1 MIEKEIELSMDKAL
15 KKLPFEIKKIKFV
28 LAVIK
33 FFKRKQSMDMIKLI
47 SVNNDELKNEAL
59 NVYLEN
65 NYYFSKISDDPPSI
79 SNVEEDIEVIPNGV
93 QKNQKNYRL
102 ISFNDEILGVVDFLS
117 DYPEKDTIL
126 IGLFIIKNDKQKQG
140 LGTKIFRYLEN
151 LFKDKKFLKIRIG
164 VLVDNE
170 IGLSF
175 WKKQNFKE
183 IERKFLK
190 FEKSKKEVIVM
201 EKEI

>member
-1 MIEKEIELSMDKAL
+1 MDT
-15 KKLPFEIKKIKFV
+15 
-28 LAVIK
+28 
-33 FFKRKQSMDMIKLI
+33 IKLI
-47 SVNNDELKNEAL
+47 SVNNDKLKNEAL

-65 NYYFSKISDDPPSI
+65 NYYFSKISDNPPSI

-117 DYPEKDTIL
+117 DYPEKNTIL
-126 IGLFIIKNDKQKQG
+126 IGLFIIKSDKQKQG
-140 LGTKIFRYLEN
+140 LGTKIFRYLEKS
-151 LFKDKKFLKIRIG
+151 FKNKKFLKIRIG
-164 VLVDNE
+164 VLVYNE
-170 IGLSF
+170 IGLYF

>member
-1 MIEKEIELSMDKAL
+1 
-15 KKLPFEIKKIKFV
+15 
-28 LAVIK
+28 
-33 FFKRKQSMDMIKLI
+33 MDMIKLI

-65 NYYFSKISDDPPSI
+65 NYYFSKISDNPPSI

-102 ISFNDEILGVVDFLS
+102 ISFNNEILGVVDYLT
-117 DYPEKDTIL
+117 DYPEKDIIL
-126 IGLFIIKNDKQKQG
+126 IGFFIIKNDKQKQG
-140 LGTKIFRYLEN
+140 LGTRIFRYLEN

>member
-1 MIEKEIELSMDKAL
+1 
-15 KKLPFEIKKIKFV
+15 
-28 LAVIK
+28 
-33 FFKRKQSMDMIKLI
+33 MDMIKLI

-65 NYYFSKISDDPPSI
+65 NYYFSKISDNPPSI
-79 SNVEEDIEVIPNGV
+79 SNVEKDIEAIPNGV
-93 QKNQKNYRL
+93 QKNQKNYSL
-102 ISFNDEILGVVDFLS
+102 ISFNDEILGVVDYLS

-151 LFKDKKFLKIRIG
+151 SFKNKNFLKIRIG
-164 VLVDNE
+164 VLVDNQ

-190 FEKSKKEVIVM
+190 FEKSEKEVIVM

>member
-1 MIEKEIELSMDKAL
+1 
-15 KKLPFEIKKIKFV
+15 
-28 LAVIK
+28 
-33 FFKRKQSMDMIKLI
+33 MDMIKLI
-47 SVNNDELKNEAL
+47 SVNNDKLKNEAL

-65 NYYFSKISDDPPSI
+65 NYYFSKISDNPPSI
-79 SNVEEDIEVIPNGV
+79 SNVEEDIEAISNGV

-117 DYPEKDTIL
+117 DYREKNTIL
-126 IGLFIIKNDKQKQG
+126 IGLFIIKSDKQKQG
-140 LGTKIFRYLEN
+140 LGTKIFRYLEKS
-151 LFKDKKFLKIRIG
+151 FKNKKFLKIRIG
-164 VLVDNE
+164 VLVDNK

>member
-1 MIEKEIELSMDKAL
+1 
-15 KKLPFEIKKIKFV
+15 
-28 LAVIK
+28 
-33 FFKRKQSMDMIKLI
+33 MDMIKLI

-65 NYYFSKISDDPPSI
+65 NYYFSKISDNPPSI
-79 SNVEEDIEVIPNGV
+79 SNVEEDIEVISNGV

-140 LGTKIFRYLEN
+140 LGTRIFRYLEKS
-151 LFKDKKFLKIRIG
+151 FKNKKFLKIRIG

-190 FEKSKKEVIVM
+190 FEKSEKEVIVM

>member
-1 MIEKEIELSMDKAL
+1 
-15 KKLPFEIKKIKFV
+15 
-28 LAVIK
+28 
-33 FFKRKQSMDMIKLI
+33 MDMIKLI
-47 SVNNDELKNEAL
+47 SVNNDKLKNEAL
-59 NVYLEN
+59 NIYLEN
-65 NYYFSKISDDPPSI
+65 NYYFSKISDNPLSI

-126 IGLFIIKNDKQKQG
+126 IGFFIIKNDKQKQG
-140 LGTKIFRYLEN
+140 LGTKIFRYLEKS
-151 LFKDKKFLKIRIG
+151 FKNKKFLKIRIG

-183 IERKFLK
+183 IERKF
-190 FEKSKKEVIVM
+190 EKSEKEVIVM

>member
-1 MIEKEIELSMDKAL
+1 
-15 KKLPFEIKKIKFV
+15 
-28 LAVIK
+28 
-33 FFKRKQSMDMIKLI
+33 MDMIKLI
-47 SVNNDELKNEAL
+47 SVNNDKLKNEAL

-65 NYYFSKISDDPPSI
+65 NYYFSKISDNPLSI

-140 LGTKIFRYLEN
+140 LGTRIFRYLEN

-183 IERKFLK
+183 IERKF
-190 FEKSKKEVIVM
+190 EKSEKEVIVM

>member
-1 MIEKEIELSMDKAL
+1 MD
-15 KKLPFEIKKIKFV
+15 V
-28 LAVIK
+28 
-33 FFKRKQSMDMIKLI
+33 IKLI
-47 SVNNDELKNEAL
+47 SISNDELKNEAL
-59 NVYLEN
+59 NIYLKN
-65 NYYFSKISDDPPSI
+65 DYYFSKISDTSQNI
-79 SNVEEDIEVIPNGV
+79 SNVEEDIEAIPNGV
-93 QKNQKNYRL
+93 RKNQKNYSL
-102 ISFNDEILGVVDFLS
+102 ISFNDEILGVVDYLT

-126 IGLFIIKNDKQKQG
+126 IGFFIIKNDKQKQG
-140 LGTKIFRYLEN
+140 FGTKIFRYLEN
-151 LFKDKKFLKIRIG
+151 LFKNKKFFKIRIG

-190 FEKSKKEVIVM
+190 FEKSEKEVIVM

>member
-1 MIEKEIELSMDKAL
+1 MY
-15 KKLPFEIKKIKFV
+15 
-28 LAVIK
+28 
-33 FFKRKQSMDMIKLI
+33 RIKLI
-47 SVNNDELKNEAL
+47 SVSNNELKNEAL
-59 NVYLEN
+59 NIYLKN
-65 NYYFSKISDDPPSI
+65 DYYFSKISDASQNI
-79 SNVEEDIEVIPNGV
+79 SNIEEDIETIPNGV

-102 ISFNDEILGVVDFLS
+102 ISFNNEILGVVDYLT

-126 IGLFIIKNDKQKQG
+126 IGLLIIKNNKQKQG

-151 LFKDKKFLKIRIG
+151 SFKNKNFLKIRIG

-190 FEKSKKEVIVM
+190 FEKSEKEVIVM

>member
-1 MIEKEIELSMDKAL
+1 
-15 KKLPFEIKKIKFV
+15 
-28 LAVIK
+28 
-33 FFKRKQSMDMIKLI
+33 MDMIKLI

-140 LGTKIFRYLEN
+140 LGTRIFRYLEN

>member
-1 MIEKEIELSMDKAL
+1 
-15 KKLPFEIKKIKFV
+15 
-28 LAVIK
+28 
-33 FFKRKQSMDMIKLI
+33 MDMIKLI

-65 NYYFSKISDDPPSI
+65 NYYFSKISDNPPSI

-102 ISFNDEILGVVDFLS
+102 ISFNDEILGVVDFLT
-117 DYPEKDTIL
+117 DYPEKDIIL
-126 IGLFIIKNDKQKQG
+126 IGFFIIKNDKQKQG
-140 LGTKIFRYLEN
+140 LGTRIFRYLEN

>member
-1 MIEKEIELSMDKAL
+1 
-15 KKLPFEIKKIKFV
+15 
-28 LAVIK
+28 
-33 FFKRKQSMDMIKLI
+33 MDMIKLI

-93 QKNQKNYRL
+93 QKNQKNYKL
-102 ISFNDEILGVVDFLS
+102 ISFNDEILGVVDFLT
-117 DYPEKDTIL
+117 DYPEKDIIL
-126 IGLFIIKNDKQKQG
+126 IGFFIIKNDKQKQG
-140 LGTKIFRYLEN
+140 LGTRIFRYLEN

>member
-1 MIEKEIELSMDKAL
+1 MTEKEIELSMDKAL

-47 SVNNDELKNEAL
+47 SVNNDKLKNEAL

-65 NYYFSKISDDPPSI
+65 NYYFSKISDNPLSI

-140 LGTKIFRYLEN
+140 LGTKIFGYLEN
-151 LFKDKKFLKIRIG
+151 LFKNKKFLKIRIG

-170 IGLSF
+170 IGFSF

-190 FEKSKKEVIVM
+190 FEKSEKEIIVM

>member
-1 MIEKEIELSMDKAL
+1 
-15 KKLPFEIKKIKFV
+15 
-28 LAVIK
+28 
-33 FFKRKQSMDMIKLI
+33 MDMIKLI
-47 SVNNDELKNEAL
+47 SVNNDKLKNEAL

-65 NYYFSKISDDPPSI
+65 NYYFSKISDNPPSI

-117 DYPEKDTIL
+117 NYPEKDTIL

-170 IGLSF
+170 IGLFF

>member
-1 MIEKEIELSMDKAL
+1 MY
-15 KKLPFEIKKIKFV
+15 
-28 LAVIK
+28 
-33 FFKRKQSMDMIKLI
+33 RIKLI
-47 SVNNDELKNEAL
+47 SVSNNELKNETL
-59 NVYLEN
+59 NVYLKN
-65 NYYFSKISDDPPSI
+65 DYYFSKISDTPPTI
-79 SNVEEDIEVIPNGV
+79 SNVEEDIEIVPDGV
-93 QKNQKNYRL
+93 QKNQKNYKL
-102 ISFNDEILGVVDFLS
+102 ISFNDEILGVVDYLT
-117 DYPEKDTIL
+117 DYPEKNIIL
-126 IGLFIIKNDKQKQG
+126 IGFFIIKNDKKKQG
-140 LGTKIFRYLEN
+140 LGTKIFRYLEK
-151 LFKDKKFLKIRIG
+151 LFRNKKFLKIRIG

>member
-1 MIEKEIELSMDKAL
+1 
-15 KKLPFEIKKIKFV
+15 
-28 LAVIK
+28 
-33 FFKRKQSMDMIKLI
+33 MDMIKLI

-65 NYYFSKISDDPPSI
+65 NYYFSKISDNPPSI

-126 IGLFIIKNDKQKQG
+126 VGLFIIKNDKQKQG
-140 LGTKIFRYLEN
+140 LGTKIFRYLEKS
-151 LFKDKKFLKIRIG
+151 FKNKKFLKIRIG

-183 IERKFLK
+183 IERKF
-190 FEKSKKEVIVM
+190 EKSEKEVIVM

>member
-1 MIEKEIELSMDKAL
+1 
-15 KKLPFEIKKIKFV
+15 
-28 LAVIK
+28 
-33 FFKRKQSMDMIKLI
+33 MDMIKLI
-47 SVNNDELKNEAL
+47 SVNNDKLKNEAL

-65 NYYFSKISDDPPSI
+65 NYYFSKISDNPPSI

-140 LGTKIFRYLEN
+140 LGTKIFRYLEKS
-151 LFKDKKFLKIRIG
+151 FKNEKFLKIRIG

>member
-1 MIEKEIELSMDKAL
+1 
-15 KKLPFEIKKIKFV
+15 
-28 LAVIK
+28 
-33 FFKRKQSMDMIKLI
+33 MDMIKLI

-102 ISFNDEILGVVDFLS
+102 ISFNDEILGVVDFLT
-117 DYPEKDTIL
+117 DYPEKDIIL
-126 IGLFIIKNDKQKQG
+126 IGFFIIKNDKQKQG
-140 LGTKIFRYLEN
+140 LGTRIFRYLEN

>member
-1 MIEKEIELSMDKAL
+1 
-15 KKLPFEIKKIKFV
+15 
-28 LAVIK
+28 
-33 FFKRKQSMDMIKLI
+33 MDMIKLI
-47 SVNNDELKNEAL
+47 SVNNDKLKNEAL

-65 NYYFSKISDDPPSI
+65 NYYFSKISDNPLSI

-93 QKNQKNYRL
+93 QKNQKNYKL
-102 ISFNDEILGVVDFLS
+102 IYFNDEILGVVDFLS

-140 LGTKIFRYLEN
+140 LGTKIFRYLEKS
-151 LFKDKKFLKIRIG
+151 FKNKKFLKIRIG

-190 FEKSKKEVIVM
+190 FEKSEKEVIVM

>member
-1 MIEKEIELSMDKAL
+1 
-15 KKLPFEIKKIKFV
+15 
-28 LAVIK
+28 
-33 FFKRKQSMDMIKLI
+33 MDMIKLI

>member
-1 MIEKEIELSMDKAL
+1 MTEKEIELSMDKAL

-33 FFKRKQSMDMIKLI
+33 FFKRKQSMDVIKLI
-47 SVNNDELKNEAL
+47 FVSNNELKNEAL
-59 NVYLEN
+59 NIYLKN
-65 NYYFSKISDDPPSI
+65 DYYFNKILNNPPNI
-79 SNVEEDIEVIPNGV
+79 FTIEKDIKAIPNGV
-93 QKNQKNYRL
+93 QKNQKNYKL
-102 ISFNDEILGVVDFLS
+102 IYFNDEISGVVDYLT
-117 DYPEKDTIL
+117 DYPEKNTIL
-126 IGLFIIKNDKQKQG
+126 IGIFIIKNDKQKQG
-140 LGTKIFRYLEN
+140 LGTKIFRYLEKS
-151 LFKDKKFLKIRIG
+151 FKNKKFLKIRIG

-183 IERKFLK
+183 IERKF
-190 FEKSKKEVIVM
+190 EKSEKEVIVM

>member
-1 MIEKEIELSMDKAL
+1 
-15 KKLPFEIKKIKFV
+15 
-28 LAVIK
+28 
-33 FFKRKQSMDMIKLI
+33 MDMIKLI

-65 NYYFSKISDDPPSI
+65 NYYFSKISDNPPSI

-117 DYPEKDTIL
+117 VYPEKNTIL

-140 LGTKIFRYLEN
+140 LGTKIFRYLEKS
-151 LFKDKKFLKIRIG
+151 FKNKKFLKIRIG
-164 VLVDNE
+164 VLANNE

>member
-1 MIEKEIELSMDKAL
+1 
-15 KKLPFEIKKIKFV
+15 
-28 LAVIK
+28 
-33 FFKRKQSMDMIKLI
+33 MDMIKLI

-65 NYYFSKISDDPPSI
+65 NYYFSKISDNPPSI

-140 LGTKIFRYLEN
+140 LGTKIFRYLEK
-151 LFKDKKFLKIRIG
+151 LFRNKKFLKIRIG

>member
-1 MIEKEIELSMDKAL
+1 MD
-15 KKLPFEIKKIKFV
+15 I
-28 LAVIK
+28 
-33 FFKRKQSMDMIKLI
+33 IKLI

-102 ISFNDEILGVVDFLS
+102 ISFNDEILGVVDYLS

-140 LGTKIFRYLEN
+140 LGTKIFRYLEKS
-151 LFKDKKFLKIRIG
+151 FKNKKFLKIRIG
-164 VLVDNE
+164 VLANNE

>member
-1 MIEKEIELSMDKAL
+1 
-15 KKLPFEIKKIKFV
+15 
-28 LAVIK
+28 
-33 FFKRKQSMDMIKLI
+33 MDMIKLI

-65 NYYFSKISDDPPSI
+65 NYYFSKISDNPPSI

-102 ISFNDEILGVVDFLS
+102 ISFNDEILGVVDFLT
-117 DYPEKDTIL
+117 DYPEKDIIL
-126 IGLFIIKNDKQKQG
+126 IGFFITKNDKQKQG
-140 LGTKIFRYLEN
+140 LGTRIFRYLEN

-190 FEKSKKEVIVM
+190 FEKSEKEVIVM

>member
-1 MIEKEIELSMDKAL
+1 
-15 KKLPFEIKKIKFV
+15 
-28 LAVIK
+28 
-33 FFKRKQSMDMIKLI
+33 MDMIKLI

-65 NYYFSKISDDPPSI
+65 NYYFSKISDNPPSI

-140 LGTKIFRYLEN
+140 LGTKIFRYLEKS
-151 LFKDKKFLKIRIG
+151 FKNEKFLKIRIG

>member
-1 MIEKEIELSMDKAL
+1 
-15 KKLPFEIKKIKFV
+15 
-28 LAVIK
+28 
-33 FFKRKQSMDMIKLI
+33 MDMIKLI

-59 NVYLEN
+59 NIYLKN
-65 NYYFSKISDDPPSI
+65 DYYFSKISDNPPSI
-79 SNVEEDIEVIPNGV
+79 SNVEEDIEAIPNGV

-140 LGTKIFRYLEN
+140 LGTRIFRYLEN

-183 IERKFLK
+183 IERKF
-190 FEKSKKEVIVM
+190 EKSEKEVIVM

>member
-1 MIEKEIELSMDKAL
+1 
-15 KKLPFEIKKIKFV
+15 
-28 LAVIK
+28 
-33 FFKRKQSMDMIKLI
+33 MDMIKLI
-47 SVNNDELKNEAL
+47 SVNNDEFKNEAL

-65 NYYFSKISDDPPSI
+65 NYYFSKISDNPPSI

-102 ISFNDEILGVVDFLS
+102 ISFNDEILGVVDYLT

-140 LGTKIFRYLEN
+140 LGTKIFRYLEK
-151 LFKDKKFLKIRIG
+151 LFRNKKFLKIRIG
-164 VLVDNE
+164 VLVGNE

>member
-1 MIEKEIELSMDKAL
+1 
-15 KKLPFEIKKIKFV
+15 
-28 LAVIK
+28 
-33 FFKRKQSMDMIKLI
+33 MDMIKLI
-47 SVNNDELKNEAL
+47 SVNNDEFKNEAL

-65 NYYFSKISDDPPSI
+65 NYYFSKISDNPLSI

-140 LGTKIFRYLEN
+140 LGTKIFRYLEKS
-151 LFKDKKFLKIRIG
+151 FKNKKFLKIRIG

-190 FEKSKKEVIVM
+190 FEKSEKEVIVM

>member
-1 MIEKEIELSMDKAL
+1 
-15 KKLPFEIKKIKFV
+15 
-28 LAVIK
+28 
-33 FFKRKQSMDMIKLI
+33 MDMIKLI
-47 SVNNDELKNEAL
+47 SVNNDKLKNEAL

-65 NYYFSKISDDPPSI
+65 NYYFSKISDNPPSI
-79 SNVEEDIEVIPNGV
+79 SNVEEDIEAIPNGV
-93 QKNQKNYRL
+93 QKNQKNYSL
-102 ISFNDEILGVVDFLS
+102 ISFNDEILGVVDYLT
-117 DYPEKDTIL
+117 DYPEKNTIL
-126 IGLFIIKNDKQKQG
+126 IGFFIIKNDKQKQG
-140 LGTKIFRYLEN
+140 LGTKIVRYLEK
-151 LFKDKKFLKIRIG
+151 LFKNEKFLKIRIG